1 MRLFILFFFFISFFS
16 VYGQPENL
24 SSGRLYVAPKK
35 EAPLQ
40 PKSPEK
46 SYSPVVDSWLKNYQK
61 PLSFSSEEKGV
72 DFTGQYKKQ
81 YAQREFQLP
90 ESVRGDTKE
99 NEYDLSS
106 LKGDKSYGNY
116 SSNANAVGIFC
127 RDYANVDGDLVDVYL
142 NDELFISN
150 VYLTGNF
157 QQLHIPLKIGF
168 NKIEIKAVNQGLYG
182 PNTAHFQVIDEN
194 NNVLI
199 NETWALLTGYKARFV
214 IVKDK

>member
-142 NDELFISN
+142 NDE
-150 VYLTGNF
+150 YLTGNL
-157 QQLHIPLKIGF
+157 QQLHITLKIGF

>member
-1 MRLFILFFFFISFFS
+1 M
-16 VYGQPENL
+16 GNL
-24 SSGRLYVAPKK
+24 KTSLQEGFMLLLRRKLLCNQN
-35 EAPLQ
+35 PL
-40 PKSPEK
+40 K

>member
-1 MRLFILFFFFISFFS
+1 M
-16 VYGQPENL
+16 Y
-24 SSGRLYVAPKK
+24 
-35 EAPLQ
+35 
-40 PKSPEK
+40 
-46 SYSPVVDSWLKNYQK
+46 
-61 PLSFSSEEKGV
+61 
-72 DFTGQYKKQ
+72 FTVQYKKQ

>member
-61 PLSFSSEEKGV
+61 PLSFSEEKGV

>member
-24 SSGRLYVAPKK
+24 SSGKLYVAPKK

-61 PLSFSSEEKGV
+61 PLSFSSEEK
-72 DFTGQYKKQ
+72 
-81 YAQREFQLP
+81 EFQLP